1 MLKGALPLLEHVAY
15 AEKKTAITCNSWIL
29 YSLDKHMKYFV
40 KATQN
45 RHENNLIHYETKGN
59 DIEMENAFLFEQED
73 SQIVPYQ
80 IY

>member
-1 MLKGALPLLEHVAY
+1 
-15 AEKKTAITCNSWIL
+15 
-29 YSLDKHMKYFV
+29 MKYFV